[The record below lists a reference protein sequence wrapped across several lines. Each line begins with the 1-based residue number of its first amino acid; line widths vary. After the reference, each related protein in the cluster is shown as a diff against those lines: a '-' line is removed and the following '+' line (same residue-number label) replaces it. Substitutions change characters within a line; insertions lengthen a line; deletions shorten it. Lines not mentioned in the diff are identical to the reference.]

1 MDTFSLFLITRNRPH
16 LLKLALNSVL
26 NQTISNF
33 PIIVSDN
40 STNNETKE
48 MVESLYLNQSN
59 IIYRKRERE
68 YGLIEHWNKVLSEVR
83 SEYFMIFHDDDVMH
97 PDMIRTMLNIIK
109 KDHSLAFIATNARII
124 KKGRICYSKYKG
136 KEKIMRLKEAKELFQ
151 MYAVGNWIPPFPSY
165 IYSKSIADNM
175 RFAEDKGGKY
185 CDVAFLLDAIDL
197 GNLAIITKPYMDY
210 YYHDG
215 QVSQFNDYF
224 QRIKLINYVRQK
236 MRISP
241 HDRPLVNFKLMN
253 LYCWINNLVRNSDDL
268 ISKKRFVNCL
278 KIFLKHRKYMYVFKL
293 LGCIILR
300 EKMKCGKL

>member
-136 KEKIMRLKEAKELFQ
+136 KEKPVE
-151 MYAVGNWIPPFPSY
+151 
-165 IYSKSIADNM
+165 KSCASGY
-175 RFAEDKGGKY
+175 DK
-185 CDVAFLLDAIDL
+185 
-197 GNLAIITKPYMDY
+197 
-210 YYHDG
+210 
-215 QVSQFNDYF
+215 Q
-224 QRIKLINYVRQK
+224 
-236 MRISP
+236 
-241 HDRPLVNFKLMN
+241 
-253 LYCWINNLVRNSDDL
+253 
-268 ISKKRFVNCL
+268 
-278 KIFLKHRKYMYVFKL
+278 
-293 LGCIILR
+293 
-300 EKMKCGKL
+300 